1 MAEVDDWTERYRPTS
16 EYELEGNDKQRQS
29 IRNWLKDWENGT
41 PKKKGIMLVG
51 PPGVG
56 KTTIARAIASDMD
69 WNVIELNASDAR
81 NAAEIRKAATQGA
94 THRSLFHDP
103 SKSNQKT
110 IILIDEVDHIG
121 GGLRKASEEN
131 VKKAISSRDEDK
143 KFKGDHGGKAE
154 LLNLLQQTKNPVILA
169 LNDEMRFWGRSN
181 WRSTRDRFTR
191 MTLKINFNRVG
202 ETALRNI
209 AKRVLR
215 GERVEFDDKAIN
227 LLTKSNHGD
236 LRALV
241 RDLQV
246 MCAGGATI
254 LTSEMVQKQLEINQ
268 RDQTL
273 QIWDGL
279 EVLYKSRS
287 AQGAVEAGRAI
298 DLDPGQLLAW
308 IHFNNPRIIESKK
321 SLPIA
326 NQALCLADKAQNSM
340 FRSTGHRSTY
350 WSSHLSSLSASITNP
365 NSIQGKVYASN
376 PTFRNRTSGVK
387 SSIVQ
392 RLQETCGASS
402 QSVKEEFLPIL
413 NATMSK
419 STSLGN
425 PEDFSLSF
433 SLGLTSDEHANL
445 SGLTM
450 SHRTTKELMKKYDE
464 EFQEYLSNLEIPDL
478 VEEANTEDEIIEEV
492 AEKPKPDKNQMTLF

>member
-16 EYELEGNDKQRQS
+16 EYQLEGNDKQRQS

-215 GERVEFDDKAIN
+215 GEGVEFDEKAIN

-268 RDQTL
+268 R
-273 QIWDGL
+273 
-279 EVLYKSRS
+279 
-287 AQGAVEAGRAI
+287 
-298 DLDPGQLLAW
+298 
-308 IHFNNPRIIESKK
+308 ESG
-321 SLPIA
+321 
-326 NQALCLADKAQNSM
+326 C
-340 FRSTGHRSTY
+340 
-350 WSSHLSSLSASITNP
+350 
-365 NSIQGKVYASN
+365 
-376 PTFRNRTSGVK
+376 
-387 SSIVQ
+387 
-392 RLQETCGASS
+392 
-402 QSVKEEFLPIL
+402 
-413 NATMSK
+413 
-419 STSLGN
+419 
-425 PEDFSLSF
+425 
-433 SLGLTSDEHANL
+433 
-445 SGLTM
+445 
-450 SHRTTKELMKKYDE
+450 
-464 EFQEYLSNLEIPDL
+464 
-478 VEEANTEDEIIEEV
+478 
-492 AEKPKPDKNQMTLF
+492 